1 MDTQSTLQRQFP
13 LSPKKLLKKVITKMF
28 GLYLLVAVA
37 AVVIIISAATS
48 DYTMGPDVSAVLW
61 GVLIAIILVVLI
73 ITGLY
78 TWYVKV
84 YIKRYY
90 YAGEENFITIKK
102 GVFAPTEIHVQWQK
116 IQDVY
121 VDQDILDR
129 IMGLYD
135 VHIASATASSGIEAH
150 IDGVNQQASEGLKKF
165 LLGKISGMSNATI
178 QAAET
183 AAQTSGQALSAQ
195 ASAQAPASPAV
206 NFTEELS
213 SEKYPLSGKWTM
225 VTLVSRLLSSIS
237 YPLILLVIFGRT
249 KEFSLAEDWSFYVLI
264 WVGLAI
270 ITMICRTIA
279 LFLWKKNYAF
289 KFNPQNIYFR
299 EGVISMSEKHMP
311 YSSIQDVTVRQGV
324 VERFFGL
331 AKVVIENA
339 AQQTVTVGRY
349 GQKGT
354 VSSSGIVLQG
364 FTIAEANKIADT
376 LKTTVLGK
384 NNSKYGL

>member
-13 LSPKKLLKKVITKMF
+13 LSPKKLWKKVIEKMF
-28 GLYLLVAVA
+28 ALYLLA
-37 AVVIIISAATS
+37 AIALIVIIIAVVTGDGTMTS
-48 DYTMGPDVSAVLW
+48 DSAAVLW
-61 GVLIAIILVVLI
+61 GILIAGIIVVLV

-150 IDGVNQQASEGLKKF
+150 IDGVNQQSAEGLKKF
-165 LLGKISGMSNATI
+165 LLSKISGMGNAATQADTTMAAAGQTAPT
-178 QAAET
+178 QAA
-183 AAQTSGQALSAQ
+183 
-195 ASAQAPASPAV
+195 AQAPATTI
-206 NFTEELS
+206 NLTEELS
-213 SEKYPLSGKWTM
+213 SDKYPLSGKWTM

-237 YPLILLVIFGRT
+237 YPLILLLIFGRS

-339 AQQTVTVGRY
+339 AQQTVSVGRY
-349 GQKGT
+349 GQKST
-354 VSSSGIVLQG
+354 ISSGIVLQG

-376 LKTTVLGK
+376 LKTTVLGR
-384 NNSKYGL
+384 NSSKYGL

>member
-13 LSPKKLLKKVITKMF
+13 LSPKKLLEKVITKMF
-28 GLYLLVAVA
+28 GLYLLVAIA
-37 AVVIIISAATS
+37 AVVIIISAAVS
-48 DYTMGPDVSAVLW
+48 DYSMGSDVVMILW
-61 GVLIAIILVVLI
+61 GILIVMILVVFI

-84 YIKRYY
+84 YIRRYY

-150 IDGVNQQASEGLKKF
+150 IDGVNQQSAEGLKKF
-165 LLGKISGMSNATI
+165 LLSKISGMSNAATQVDATMAAAGQTAPA
-178 QAAET
+178 QAA
-183 AAQTSGQALSAQ
+183 
-195 ASAQAPASPAV
+195 AQAPATTI
-206 NFTEELS
+206 NLTEELS
-213 SEKYPLSGKWTM
+213 SDKYPLSGKWTM
-225 VTLVSRLLSSIS
+225 VTLISRLMGSIG
-237 YPLILLVIFGRT
+237 YPFFIILVIFGKSKDIT
-249 KEFSLAEDWSFYVLI
+249 FDENWGYLVLI
-264 WVGLAI
+264 WAGLAI

-339 AQQTVTVGRY
+339 AQQTVMVGRY
-349 GQKGT
+349 GQKGA

-364 FTIAEANKIADT
+364 FSIAEANKIADT
-376 LKTTVLGK
+376 LKSTVLGR
-384 NNSKYGL
+384 NGSKYGL

>member
-1 MDTQSTLQRQFP
+1 
-13 LSPKKLLKKVITKMF
+13 MF
-28 GLYLLVAVA
+28 GLYLLVAIA
-37 AVVIIISAATS
+37 AVVIIISAAVS
-48 DYTMGPDVSAVLW
+48 DYSMGSDVVMILW
-61 GVLIAIILVVLI
+61 GILIVMILVVFI

-84 YIKRYY
+84 YIRRYY

-150 IDGVNQQASEGLKKF
+150 IDGVNQQSAEGLKKF
-165 LLGKISGMSNATI
+165 LLSKISGMSNAATQVDATMAAAGQTAPA
-178 QAAET
+178 QAA
-183 AAQTSGQALSAQ
+183 
-195 ASAQAPASPAV
+195 AQAPATTI
-206 NFTEELS
+206 NLTEELS
-213 SEKYPLSGKWTM
+213 SDKYPLSGKWTM
-225 VTLVSRLLSSIS
+225 VTLISRLMGSIG
-237 YPLILLVIFGRT
+237 YPFFIILVIFGKSKDIT
-249 KEFSLAEDWSFYVLI
+249 FDENWGYLVLI
-264 WVGLAI
+264 WAGLAI

-339 AQQTVTVGRY
+339 AQQTVMVGRY
-349 GQKGT
+349 GQKGA

-364 FTIAEANKIADT
+364 FSIAEANKIADT
-376 LKTTVLGK
+376 LKSTVLGR
-384 NNSKYGL
+384 NGSKYGL